1 MSLKFK
7 PASPEELAARGVL
20 PAPPAEPAHV
30 VAAVVDEAPAVK
42 KPVVRKAAKKPA
54 A

>member
-1 MSLKFK
+1 MSFQFK

-20 PAPPAEPAHV
+20 PAQPAESAPTVAPA
-30 VAAVVDEAPAVK
+30 EETLAVK
-42 KPVVRKAAKKPA
+42 KPVVRKASKKA

>member
-30 VAAVVDEAPAVK
+30 VAVVDEAPAVK

>member
-1 MSLKFK
+1 MSFQFK

-20 PAPPAEPAHV
+20 PAQPTEPAHV
-30 VAAVVDEAPAVK
+30 VAAVK